1 MIGSPDE
8 FKKTIHKFAK
18 HGYDHV
24 ESKLY
29 PQMRH
34 EILNEINRQQ
44 VYDDVLEFM
53 ERTGSKTMKA
63 AIIGFGKMGQAI
75 AKGWIDKKSS
85 ILKIFW
91 LLLEAMII

>member
-53 ERTGSKTMKA
+53 EKNRK
-63 AIIGFGKMGQAI
+63 
-75 AKGWIDKKSS
+75 
-85 ILKIFW
+85 
-91 LLLEAMII
+91 